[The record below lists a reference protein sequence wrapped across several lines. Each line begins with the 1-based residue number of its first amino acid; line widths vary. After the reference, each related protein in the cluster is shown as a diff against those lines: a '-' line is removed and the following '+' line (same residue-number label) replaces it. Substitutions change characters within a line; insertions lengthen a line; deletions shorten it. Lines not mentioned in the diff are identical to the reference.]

1 MSLDVQ
7 AAKEVAVLEARR
19 HQSRIELEA
28 ATREKKA
35 REDAAKRKQARQD
48 AERDEKA
55 RVAQAR
61 LQELQAVWADNKV
74 QAEVT
79 LCVLDSEVFDCDAY
93 LSAWT
98 TLFRPNAVADSA
110 SNLTCVM
117 IFYSSRLYNPCR
129 KTMRSSTKMLAS
141 CTVLTDQNLQ
151 CPVASS
157 MVMQIRLVILDW
169 ARGH

>member
-1 MSLDVQ
+1 MGYNLFMDDMGLTHLLDVQ

-79 LCVLDSEVFDCDAY
+79 FACA
-93 LSAWT
+93 
-98 TLFRPNAVADSA
+98 
-110 SNLTCVM
+110 
-117 IFYSSRLYNPCR
+117 
-129 KTMRSSTKMLAS
+129 
-141 CTVLTDQNLQ
+141 
-151 CPVASS
+151 
-157 MVMQIRLVILDW
+157 
-169 ARGH
+169 